1 MELERSSQHRNI
13 GPFHQNPPKLCIK
26 ITISAGLFLSSSL
39 VPPVTCEARRMQI
52 WVGWA
57 VFDRLIVIKI
67 TVLGNLGCFLLIF
80 SFA

>member
-1 MELERSSQHRNI
+1 M
-13 GPFHQNPPKLCIK
+13 HQ
-26 ITISAGLFLSSSL
+26 SHDFGGSFSL
-39 VPPVTCEARRMQI
+39 VVACLSGHLRGSPDEKVI
-52 WVGWA
+52 GWA